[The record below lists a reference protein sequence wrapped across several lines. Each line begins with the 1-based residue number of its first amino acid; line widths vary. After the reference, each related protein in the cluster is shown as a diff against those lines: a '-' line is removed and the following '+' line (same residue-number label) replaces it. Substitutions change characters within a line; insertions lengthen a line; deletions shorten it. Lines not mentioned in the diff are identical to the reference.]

1 MTATIEKDH
10 KLLRMGRWLR
20 GWYYRRVMR
29 FLTLLQ
35 NTVVVVAKRFGR
47 RLRRCPPGKGCTILL
62 TGSYDTSNWLLSYLR
77 PLVAS
82 AGCAHVTMVSVSP
95 VPVLPKVSAVHPPKW
110 LVRGAGATPARLLV
124 FLLTAIRERPNI
136 VGGYHL
142 LANGLAASAIAP
154 MVGARS
160 LYHCVG
166 GPTEVLDGG
175 VHGEKGPCERM
186 GIPDAVVERRLL
198 RAVAAC
204 DLVLTMGTRAVT
216 FFQSR
221 GVNTNFHVVSAG
233 INTEQFAPAGSTP
246 CYDIIFVGRLAEI
259 KRIDVLLGAL
269 QHVKLAV
276 PKVTAVIVGEGLLRN
291 ELVQQAQELGIA
303 DCVTF
308 VGRQQN
314 TKEWLNK
321 ARIFVLTSRSEGLSI
336 AMTEAMSCGLPAIV
350 SDVGDLAD
358 LVEDGVNGFLVRQQT
373 PEAFAERIIA
383 LLTDTGRLVAFSRAA
398 RQSAQRYDI
407 TAMARCWDVI
417 FARCQEP

>member
-1 MTATIEKDH
+1 
-10 KLLRMGRWLR
+10 
-20 GWYYRRVMR
+20 
-29 FLTLLQ
+29 
-35 NTVVVVAKRFGR
+35 
-47 RLRRCPPGKGCTILL
+47 
-62 TGSYDTSNWLLSYLR
+62 
-77 PLVAS
+77 
-82 AGCAHVTMVSVSP
+82 
-95 VPVLPKVSAVHPPKW
+95 
-110 LVRGAGATPARLLV
+110 
-124 FLLTAIRERPNI
+124 
-136 VGGYHL
+136 
-142 LANGLAASAIAP
+142 
-154 MVGARS
+154 
-160 LYHCVG
+160 
-166 GPTEVLDGG
+166 
-175 VHGEKGPCERM
+175 M

-269 QHVKLAV
+269 LHVKLAV

-407 TAMARCWDVI
+407 TAMARCWDAI
-417 FARCQEP
+417 FARCQES